1 MLQRRGYRFRLKPTG
16 TQAAKLKRFAGSATG
31 LWRRFCVS
39 SRLSIRSCAKRTH
52 RLSSRR
58 NSPTFKKKKTVGF
71 RYPQAL
77 RIDGSGI
84 YLPKIGWIGFR
95 KSRDIEGRPKNACVT
110 FDGLH
115 WYISIQTE
123 TETPDPTLTSGAA
136 VGIDVGIAH
145 FAALSDGSFVAGPN
159 ALRKYSG
166 RLARLQRCLARK
178 RLFSSNW
185 RKCKHK
191 ITRLHRKI
199 SNVRADFLHKT
210 STAISKNNA
219 LVVMERLR
227 ITAMAA
233 SAHGTLERPG
243 RNVKAKA
250 ALNSRILDQGWGAF
264 RRQLEYKLLST
275 GGTLLLVNPRN
286 TSRRCSICGSIDKN
300 NRTAQSRF
308 RCVACHF
315 TGHAD
320 TNAAV
325 NLLLDGLKVYEGQGY
340 VPIACGGLSLD
351 GPAKQE
357 AQLAI

>member
-1 MLQRRGYRFRLKPTG
+1 MAALLRELKAEYPFLREAHSQALQQTLADLDKAYRRSMNPNLK
-16 TQAAKLKRFAGSATG
+16 
-31 LWRRFCVS
+31 C
-39 SRLSIRSCAKRTH
+39 RSPR
-52 RLSSRR
+52 
-58 NSPTFKKKKTVGF
+58 FKKKNTIGF
-71 RYPQAL
+71 RYPQAF

-84 YLPKIGWIGFR
+84 YLSKIGWIGFR
-95 KSRDIEGRPKNACVT
+95 KSRDIEGRPKNACVK

-115 WYISIQTE
+115 WYIAIQTE
-123 TETPDPTLTSGAA
+123 TETETPGRTLTSGAA

-145 FAALSDGSFVAGPN
+145 FAALSDGSFVDGPN
-159 ALRKYSG
+159 ALRKYSC
-166 RLARLQRCLARK
+166 RLSRLQRCLARK

-185 RKCKHK
+185 RKCKQK
-191 ITRLHRKI
+191 ITQLHRKV
-199 SNVRADFLHKT
+199 SNIRADFLHKT

-243 RNVKAKA
+243 RNAKAKA
-250 ALNSRILDQGWGAF
+250 ALNSRILDQGWDTF
-264 RRQLEYKLLST
+264 RRQLEYKLLSI

-308 RCVACHF
+308 RCVACNF
-315 TGHAD
+315 ADHAD

-325 NLLLDGLKVYEGQGY
+325 NLLLDGLKAYEGQGY
-340 VPIACGGLSLD
+340 VRIACGGSSLD
-351 GPAKQE
+351 GPAKKEHLRAPFFDHQS
-357 AQLAI
+357 LNVTF